1 MVTMVP
7 DLVLVV
13 VTLLKLGQ
21 ISAILSDIDNSGRP
35 CSVHGSYGVC
45 MYSMVC
51 TFNKGIHLGTCR
63 YLSQHYY
70 QATHNTTIIGTGSYL
85 AVVASFL
92 SHR

>member
-63 YLSQHYY
+63 YPS
-70 QATHNTTIIGTGSYL
+70 
-85 AVVASFL
+85 
-92 SHR
+92 